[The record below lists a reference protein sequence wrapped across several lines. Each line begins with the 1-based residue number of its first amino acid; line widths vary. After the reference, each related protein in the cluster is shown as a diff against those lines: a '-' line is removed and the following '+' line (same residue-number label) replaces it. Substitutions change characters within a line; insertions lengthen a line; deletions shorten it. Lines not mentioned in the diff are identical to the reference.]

1 MPMRRTRANTLP
13 KNPTSH
19 QLEPL
24 KGRQDRLATGARPTQ
39 MQRRPRGHPHL
50 PPGLYR
56 SRPLPGVPPALRD
69 PVPARHT
76 RGLHGRQARLRNDG
90 QGPGAGRESVPLWAE
105 QAVLSG
111 GRAGAPGGGAR
122 HEADGRNR
130 AAAGAVAGRAR
141 AQKLPEED
149 PAGERHAHHSIK
161 LNINKF

>member
-1 MPMRRTRANTLP
+1 MPVRRTRANTLP

-50 PPGLYR
+50 PPGLPQPH
-56 SRPLPGVPPALRD
+56 PLPGVPPALRD

-76 RGLHGRQARLRNDG
+76 QGLHGRQARLRKDD
-90 QGPGAGRESVPLWAE
+90 QGPGAGRESVPRGAE

-130 AAAGAVAGRAR
+130 AAAGVVAGRAR

-149 PAGERHAHHSIK
+149 PAGERHAHHSFK